1 MEKYLALFDLITA
14 ILWDME
20 SPFGK
25 LSSYLKKNLELSK
38 MHYAIQMVFSFFT
51 FTPVSHSTLM
61 YMGLKL

>member
-1 MEKYLALFDLITA
+1 
-14 ILWDME
+14 ME

-25 LSSYLKKNLELSK
+25 LSSCLKKNLELSK

-61 YMGLKL
+61 YMGLKLYGGDGKERKTVAF